1 MDPGQY
7 LSMACERFSQKV
19 FWEAAQWSRKE
30 QWLLCQHITFKE
42 FSCSHISSS
51 TYKVGMKYNK
61 LAKFSCN
68 SIFHFLDH
76 FRYDS
81 MCPLNSL
88 FEPHKDT
95 CALSLIWGGYYKW
108 LGKQLL
114 FSFCMWKFSH
124 TNCSLIPRPS
134 PTPSFPSLAV
144 WLSGRGPGTFS
155 HVSDVRSGKTVERL
169 IEHGWA

>member
-1 MDPGQY
+1 MGLRRY
-7 LSMACERFSQKV
+7 LSMACVHFSQKV

-42 FSCSHISSS
+42 FSCSHVSSS

-68 SIFHFLDH
+68 SSFHFLDH

-81 MCPLNSL
+81 MCLLHSL
-88 FEPHKDT
+88 SEPHKDT
-95 CALSLIWGGYYKW
+95 CALSLIWGGHYKW
-108 LGKQLL
+108 LGKQLV
-114 FSFCMWKFSH
+114 FSFC
-124 TNCSLIPRPS
+124 IPKPS
-134 PTPSFPSLAV
+134 PSFLSLAV
-144 WLSGRGPGTFS
+144 CGRGPSTFS